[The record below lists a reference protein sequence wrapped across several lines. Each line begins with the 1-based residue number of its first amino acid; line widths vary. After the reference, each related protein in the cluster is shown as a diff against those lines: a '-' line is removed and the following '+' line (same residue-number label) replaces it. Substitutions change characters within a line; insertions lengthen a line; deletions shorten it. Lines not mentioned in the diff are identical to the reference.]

1 MSMTETER
9 LDYLVEHLEGGKSA
23 AFAEKI
29 GVRRDVISRIRAG
42 SLRLSRR
49 YDAILKAYPEVDRNW
64 LLTGEGYPGDLSA
77 RSARDHYM
85 KIIEEKDRTINALA
99 RELELQQR
107 VIETLTEHGTGSRG
121 KSTQKG

>member
-1 MSMTETER
+1 MTETER

>member
-1 MSMTETER
+1 MSMTERER

-99 RELELQQR
+99 RELELQQK
-107 VIETLTEHGTGSRG
+107 IIDKLI
-121 KSTQKG
+121 K